1 MKNKRIFAV
10 FNAKN
15 KEIQLMDC
23 GIYCALKFGVYHC
36 RYTLRYWL
44 LPFQRS
50 HSAMQCVFV
59 LGGTKGDSLFSIYTL
74 TLSSLCQ
81 EQKVSGPPKSTVSAI
96 LRQQRDSL
104 HRIRNSRSRECQIR
118 GTRISSGS
126 PSASSSSSIM
136 RSTSASSISTGR
148 RSVFRSSSPP
158 PE

>member
-10 FNAKN
+10 LTPTASNISRVFH
-15 KEIQLMDC
+15 
-23 GIYCALKFGVYHC
+23 GIFCALKSGVYHC
-36 RYTLRYWL
+36 RYTIDRGYYL
-44 LPFQRS
+44 S
-50 HSAMQCVFV
+50 
-59 LGGTKGDSLFSIYTL
+59 LGGRDISVFGSVVGAAEGSSLSCIYTPIL
-74 TLSSLCQ
+74 ILQCQ
-81 EQKVSGPPKSTVSAI
+81 QQEVSGPLKSTVSAI

-126 PSASSSSSIM
+126 PSASSSSSAM